1 MHIAGRSYNWNA
13 QVRTAENALIIKI
26 KEKKQ
31 QINAP
36 IALTSSMVLLKW
48 NTKQSSGMVLK

>member
-13 QVRTAENALIIKI
+13 QFQTAENALIIKI
-26 KEKKQ
+26 KEKEQ

-36 IALTSSMVLLKW
+36 IAS
-48 NTKQSSGMVLK
+48 